1 MAYLVCHIEVD
12 SAARHCIRRTVVGV
26 VENSRMAAGEEGVA
40 GSHSRFEEE
49 EDRSSAVG
57 SSLAGIGTAVVVP
70 RILRGIQLLGSLTCL
85 CVRVVELEEGAGNCF
100 LSA

>member
-12 SAARHCIRRTVVGV
+12 SAARHCIRRTVVEV

-49 EDRSSAVG
+49 EDRSSAV
-57 SSLAGIGTAVVVP
+57 AVVVP
-70 RILRGIQLLGSLTCL
+70 RILRGIQLLGNLTCL
-85 CVRVVELEEGAGNCF
+85 CVRVVELEKGTGNCF